1 MNMDLKNQILV
12 ALGLD
17 SKDEVNL
24 SFQAKLEDGTIIV
37 SEADELAEGVD
48 ISVLAEDGSVLPLPA
63 GEYRT
68 EDALLVVVEE
78 EGIVASVSQEEAPAE
93 DEVSEEVV
101 EEEEEEVA
109 MEEDDSTEEVVED
122 ECECGK
128 DDEGNCV
135 ECEDEAELEEA
146 PATPA
151 TPKSITTTTTEKV
164 EFNKDEFLAEIN
176 DSIVALKS
184 EIETLKT
191 ENADLTAKLSE
202 SAVEPLNLNKHS
214 NDYNP
219 LKSTNKYLTK
229 FNNLNK

>member
-17 SKDEVNL
+17 SKEEEVSL
-24 SFQAKLEDGTIIV
+24 SFQAKLEDGTIIN

-48 ISVLAEDGSVLPLPA
+48 ISVLSEDGSVLPLPA

-101 EEEEEEVA
+101 EEEEEVA
-109 MEEDDSTEEVVED
+109 MEEVEEEVLEEEVVE
-122 ECECGK
+122 
-128 DDEGNCV
+128 
-135 ECEDEAELEEA
+135 EAPVEEA
-146 PATPA
+146 PVVA

>member
-1 MNMDLKNQILV
+1 MDLKNQILV

-17 SKDEVNL
+17 SKEEEITL

-68 EDALLVVVEE
+68 EDALAIVVEE

-101 EEEEEEVA
+101 EEEEEVA
-109 MEEDDSTEEVVED
+109 MEDETEEVSEEVLE
-122 ECECGK
+122 EEVT
-128 DDEGNCV
+128 EEV
-135 ECEDEAELEEA
+135 AEEVEAEEA
-146 PATPA
+146 PA
-151 TPKSITTTTTEKV
+151 TPKSITTTTIEKV

-184 EIETLKT
+184 EIETLKS

>member
-17 SKDEVNL
+17 SKEEEVSL

-109 MEEDDSTEEVVED
+109 MEEVEEEVLEEEVVE
-122 ECECGK
+122 
-128 DDEGNCV
+128 
-135 ECEDEAELEEA
+135 EAPVEEA
-146 PATPA
+146 PVVA

>member
-68 EDALLVVVEE
+68 EDALLVLVEE

-101 EEEEEEVA
+101 EEEEEVA
-109 MEEDDSTEEVVED
+109 MEEVEEEVLEEVT
-122 ECECGK
+122 
-128 DDEGNCV
+128 
-135 ECEDEAELEEA
+135 EEA
-146 PATPA
+146 PVEEAPVVA
-151 TPKSITTTTTEKV
+151 TPKSVTTTTIEKV

-219 LKSTNKYLTK
+219 LKSANKYLNK

>member
-1 MNMDLKNQILV
+1 MDLKNQILV

-17 SKDEVNL
+17 SKEEEVSL

-68 EDALLVVVEE
+68 EDALVVVVEE

-93 DEVSEEVV
+93 DEVAEEVV
-101 EEEEEEVA
+101 EEEEEVA
-109 MEEDDSTEEVVED
+109 MEEVEEEV
-122 ECECGK
+122 
-128 DDEGNCV
+128 
-135 ECEDEAELEEA
+135 LEEVTEDVVEET
-146 PATPA
+146 PAAA
-151 TPKSITTTTTEKV
+151 TPKSVTTTTIEKV

-184 EIETLKT
+184 EIETLKN

-202 SAVEPLNLNKHS
+202 SAVEPLSLNKHS

>member
-101 EEEEEEVA
+101 EEEEEVA
-109 MEEDDSTEEVVED
+109 MEEVEEEVLEEEVVE
-122 ECECGK
+122 
-128 DDEGNCV
+128 
-135 ECEDEAELEEA
+135 EAPVEEA
-146 PATPA
+146 PVVA

-164 EFNKDEFLAEIN
+164 EFNKDEFLTEIN

-191 ENADLTAKLSE
+191 ANADLTAKLSE

>member
-17 SKDEVNL
+17 SKEEEISL

-101 EEEEEEVA
+101 EEEEEVA
-109 MEEDDSTEEVVED
+109 MEEVEEEVLEEEVVE
-122 ECECGK
+122 
-128 DDEGNCV
+128 
-135 ECEDEAELEEA
+135 EAPVEEA
-146 PATPA
+146 PVVA

>member
-17 SKDEVNL
+17 SKEEEISL

-48 ISVLAEDGSVLPLPA
+48 ISVFAEDGSVLPLPA

-68 EDALLVVVEE
+68 EDALLVLVEE

-101 EEEEEEVA
+101 EEEEEVA
-109 MEEDDSTEEVVED
+109 MEEVEEEVLEEVT
-122 ECECGK
+122 
-128 DDEGNCV
+128 
-135 ECEDEAELEEA
+135 EEA
-146 PATPA
+146 PVEEAPVVA
-151 TPKSITTTTTEKV
+151 TPKSVTTTTIEKV

-219 LKSTNKYLTK
+219 LKSANKYLNK

>member
-1 MNMDLKNQILV
+1 MDLKNQILV

-17 SKDEVNL
+17 SKEEEISL

-68 EDALLVVVEE
+68 EDALAIVVEE

-101 EEEEEEVA
+101 EEEEEVA
-109 MEEDDSTEEVVED
+109 MEDETEEVSEEVLE
-122 ECECGK
+122 EEVT
-128 DDEGNCV
+128 EEV
-135 ECEDEAELEEA
+135 AEEVEAEEA
-146 PATPA
+146 PA
-151 TPKSITTTTTEKV
+151 TPKSITTTTIEKV

-184 EIETLKT
+184 EIETLKS

>member
-1 MNMDLKNQILV
+1 MDLKNQILV

-17 SKDEVNL
+17 SKEEEISL

-101 EEEEEEVA
+101 EEEEEVA
-109 MEEDDSTEEVVED
+109 MEEVEEEVLEEEVVE
-122 ECECGK
+122 
-128 DDEGNCV
+128 
-135 ECEDEAELEEA
+135 EAPVEEA
-146 PATPA
+146 PVVA

-176 DSIVALKS
+176 DSIIALKS

-219 LKSTNKYLTK
+219 LKSANKYLNK

>member
-17 SKDEVNL
+17 SKEEEISL

-68 EDALLVVVEE
+68 EDALLVLVEE

-101 EEEEEEVA
+101 EEEEEVA
-109 MEEDDSTEEVVED
+109 MEEVEEEVLEEVT
-122 ECECGK
+122 
-128 DDEGNCV
+128 
-135 ECEDEAELEEA
+135 EEA
-146 PATPA
+146 PVEEAPVVA
-151 TPKSITTTTTEKV
+151 TPKSVTTTTIEKV

-219 LKSTNKYLTK
+219 LKSANKYLNK